1 MRYVAP
7 REGSRASV
15 ASICVGGRSATP
27 LLRRTPRN
35 SDACVSLTL
44 RRTVLATA
52 NPELFHLDGPLQQ
65 VEVLASTVPTRPDP
79 SPEAQCSSSTETSN
93 RRSTP
98 SWR

>member
-1 MRYVAP
+1 MGCASPMRYVAP

-35 SDACVSLTL
+35 SDARLSLTL
-44 RRTVLATA
+44 RRTVVATA

-65 VEVLASTVPTRPDP
+65 VESVRQHRPDAP
-79 SPEAQCSSSTETSN
+79 GPE
-93 RRSTP
+93 P
-98 SWR
+98 